1 MEAPMPFWNG
11 MWWGP
16 GWFPLVPFALM
27 ILCMVIMGAVMMAMM
42 GIGPF
47 RRNSRESALDILGER
62 FASGEIDRSEYEEK
76 RRAIIG

>member
-1 MEAPMPFWNG
+1 MPFWNG

-16 GWFPLVPFALM
+16 SWFPPVGLM
-27 ILCMVIMGAVMMAMM
+27 LLCMVVMGVVMMAMM
-42 GIGPF
+42 GMGPF
-47 RRNSRESALDILGER
+47 RRKSHESALDTLNER

>member
-1 MEAPMPFWNG
+1 

-16 GWFPLVPFALM
+16 SLVPYIGLM
-27 ILCMVIMGAVMMAMM
+27 IMCMVIMGVVMMAMM

-47 RRNSRESALDILGER
+47 RRGPRESALDTLNER

>member
-1 MEAPMPFWNG
+1 MPFWNG

-16 GWFPLVPFALM
+16 GWFPLFPLGFM
-27 ILCMVIMGAVMMAMM
+27 ILCMAVVAIVMMALM
-42 GIGPF
+42 GMGPF
-47 RRNSRESALDILGER
+47 QRRSHESALDILNER